1 MAEAYPWQEAL
12 WQQLAGRTQH
22 AHAYLLHGPQG
33 IGKRALAERNF
44 QTERRLMNYESLS
57 PAAAMAVPT
66 PDHYWPFLYALGA
79 ADAGQVPRHVFE
91 AFHSGTLSMRCL
103 QFG

>member
-1 MAEAYPWQEAL
+1 MRWTSAKDKSLQDY
-12 WQQLAGRTQH
+12 AGLDMSAR
-22 AHAYLLHGPQG
+22 
-33 IGKRALAERNF
+33 
-44 QTERRLMNYESLS
+44 
-57 PAAAMAVPT
+57 MAVPT

-79 ADAGQVPRHVFE
+79 ADAGQVPKHVFE